1 MTRVRNSAK
10 NPIVFRALF
19 FVHLDFSIVHYS
31 FALELTY
38 ISCGCF
44 ILAFYDQKFLVG
56 VKFDRFLHPEI
67 IFRGVKVECKSFQEK
82 LK

>member
-1 MTRVRNSAK
+1 MPNEKIVQNSANEK
-10 NPIVFRALF
+10 P
-19 FVHLDFSIVHYS
+19 YY
-31 FALELTY
+31 FALESTY
-38 ISCGCF
+38 SSCGCF